1 MDRGGF
7 FSLLPSKPI
16 SDALRSD
23 GSPSG
28 ALWLFCN
35 PKESPSSCTIS
46 SLSSNENTIVS
57 SCSEDNSE
65 RKPVLHDFL
74 GVLGKASEEISSESS
89 TITCCGNKRNEKLN
103 RRNRTVSLDLELRVD
118 PWVIKK
124 IIQESDVGDLSRL
137 LLATKSV
144 NTHIFTLWDA
154 KSIEKVKNGG
164 VPVTVW
170 DSDTMSEHQ
179 LRFKQWA
186 SGSYVLIEQWKS
198 AFVNR
203 RTLNKGDE
211 IGLYW
216 DPTNSRFNFTILKR
230 AKSDI

>member
-74 GVLGKASEEISSESS
+74 GVLGNASERDFVGIFH
-89 TITCCGNKRNEKLN
+89 NHLLRRKQKKRK
-103 RRNRTVSLDLELRVD
+103 
-118 PWVIKK
+118 
-124 IIQESDVGDLSRL
+124 
-137 LLATKSV
+137 A
-144 NTHIFTLWDA
+144 
-154 KSIEKVKNGG
+154 
-164 VPVTVW
+164 
-170 DSDTMSEHQ
+170 
-179 LRFKQWA
+179 
-186 SGSYVLIEQWKS
+186 
-198 AFVNR
+198 
-203 RTLNKGDE
+203 
-211 IGLYW
+211 
-216 DPTNSRFNFTILKR
+216 
-230 AKSDI
+230 

>member
-16 SDALRSD
+16 SDALRYD

-35 PKESPSSCTIS
+35 PRESPSCTIS
-46 SLSSNENTIVS
+46 SLSSNENTMVS

-74 GVLGKASEEISSESS
+74 GVLGNASEEISSESS

-103 RRNRTVSLDLELRVD
+103 RRNSTVSLDLKLRVD

-124 IIQESDVGDLSRL
+124 IIQESDIGDLSRL
-137 LLATKSV
+137 LLATNSV

-164 VPVTVW
+164 VPVAVW

-179 LRFKQWA
+179 LLFKQWA
-186 SGSYVLIEQWKS
+186 SGSYVLIQEWRS

-203 RTLNKGDE
+203 RRLNKGDE

-230 AKSDI
+230 A